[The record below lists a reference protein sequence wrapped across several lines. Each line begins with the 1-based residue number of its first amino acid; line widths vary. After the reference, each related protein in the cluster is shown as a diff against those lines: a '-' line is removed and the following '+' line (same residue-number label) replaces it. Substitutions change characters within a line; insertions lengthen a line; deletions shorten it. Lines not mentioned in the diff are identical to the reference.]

1 MQMKF
6 FNADGVETQ
15 EFQGKQGDVVP
26 FRVEAE
32 GAGRIFAA
40 LSDLKSGDGAVLRRE
55 HTSILQTQCVDA
67 LGNYQE
73 LWTGAGTLWGY
84 MEIPADCPAGRYS
97 GALEIRREDGN
108 ASQEPVRLL
117 VLPADGPSNLDDFT
131 SLARIKWFQ
140 SRAYQDESV
149 IPPPFVPVRCRDGR
163 AELLGRA
170 VSFGAFG
177 LPAAIY
183 SAFDGQGQIGGT
195 ESPVLDAPIRFSL
208 TGEEFLETARDI
220 REMEGAAEVYTRSES
235 GRFLLESKGKLEPD
249 GMYALTMRLTA
260 RTDATA
266 AAELLVKPAK
276 PRLFMGLGCPGG
288 TMPKRLDFKWD
299 RRVNQDGF
307 WAGDVNGGCRVRL
320 RDAVYHKPN
329 VNIYYG
335 YKPIKIPDSWGNGG
349 QGGIAVTDG
358 QITVYTG
365 PRRMT
370 AGESLDFGLDLWIT
384 PLKELDIRK
393 QFSSRYYHT
402 YRCESPEKWL
412 ETMKETGANIINI
425 HHGTDLNPYINYPFY
440 ETEALRRFTDQV
452 HRIGGRVKLYNTV
465 RELTTRMKEFPI
477 LRSLGYEILE
487 PSRGIE
493 GASLWQDD
501 ARAWIAEHIGADII
515 PAWRQEITTG
525 KYAGE
530 VDASVLTNGQSRLCN
545 YYVAGLKWL
554 AEHAGIDGIYID
566 DVAFDR
572 STMKRVARLFSRR
585 AGSQIDLHSWNH
597 MDARAGK
604 TSSALQYM
612 ELLPYVDR
620 VWLGEGFDY
629 ENTAPEYW
637 LVEMSG
643 IPFGVMGEMLQN
655 DGNFYRGMV
664 FGETNRLG
672 WGNVSPEPLWKL
684 WDAFG
689 IAKSRMYG
697 WWSGDCPVKTGEP
710 EVLATCYVREN
721 RALVAVAS
729 WAAGE
734 KAVTLRTEDTLG
746 FVPGRIRIPEIPGR
760 QAAATLAV
768 GQPLTIAPNQ
778 GILALIES

>member
-1 MQMKF
+1 MNLRF
-6 FNADGVETQ
+6 YNADGIETQ

-26 FRVEAE
+26 FRIETE
-32 GAGRIFAA
+32 GAGRFFAA

-73 LWTGAGTLWGY
+73 LWTDAGTLWGY

-97 GALEIRREDGN
+97 GELELRCEDG
-108 ASQEPVRLL
+108 ASVREPVGLL

-140 SRAYQDESV
+140 SRAYQDETM
-149 IPPPFVPVRCRDGR
+149 IPPPFVPVRYRHGR

-170 VSFGAFG
+170 VTFGAFG

-183 SAFDGQGQIGGT
+183 SAFDGQGHIGGT
-195 ESPVLDAPIRFSL
+195 ESPVLGAPMGFSL
-208 TGEEFLETARDI
+208 IGEEFLETVRDI
-220 REMEGAAEVYTRSES
+220 RETDGAVEVYIRNES
-235 GRFLLESKGKLEPD
+235 GRFFLESRGRLEAD

-260 RTDATA
+260 RGDASASA
-266 AAELLVKPAK
+266 ALSVRPAK

-288 TMPKRLDFKWD
+288 KMPKRLHFRWD
-299 RRVNQDGF
+299 RRVNQDSF

-320 RDAVYHKPN
+320 RDAVYCKPN

-349 QGGIAVTDG
+349 QGGIAVSDG
-358 QITVYTG
+358 QVTVHTG
-365 PRRMT
+365 ARQMG

-384 PLKELDIRK
+384 PFKELDTRK

-412 ETMKETGANIINI
+412 ETMKGTGANIINI

-440 ETEALRRFTDQV
+440 ETEALRRFSDQV
-452 HRIGGRVKLYNTV
+452 HESGGRVKLYNTV
-465 RELTTRMKEFPI
+465 RELTTMMKEFPI

-487 PSRGIE
+487 PSRGIQ

-501 ARAWIAEHIGADII
+501 ARAWIVEHIGADII

-545 YYVAGLKWL
+545 YYVAGLEWL
-554 AEHAGIDGIYID
+554 ADHAGIDGIYVD

-629 ENTAPEYW
+629 ENTTPEYW

-655 DGNFYRGMV
+655 DGNFYRGML
-664 FGETNRLG
+664 FGGTNRLG
-672 WGNVSPEPLWKL
+672 WGDVSPEPLWKL

-697 WWSGDCPVKTGEP
+697 WWSGECPVKTGEP
-710 EVLATCYVREN
+710 DVLATCYIREN

-734 KAVTLRTEDTLG
+734 KAVTLQIEDTLG

-760 QAAATLAV
+760 QEEAVLAI